1 MDFHSMSL
9 AELKAHCAQLPKGR
23 RIKHYYIK
31 SRAELCYLLSLP
43 ELPKEMQVE
52 KLTIHDLRKMAK
64 DKNVRGIWG
73 LSKGELHGLL
83 FPENQ
88 EWDTS
93 TVSTLQKDH
102 QNQNDA
108 QKHDPPQ
115 KPRTKKVRVKN
126 IQQLAQ

>member
-1 MDFHSMSL
+1 MEFHSMSL
-9 AELKAHCAQLPKGR
+9 NELKAYCAKLPKGR

-64 DKNVRGIWG
+64 EKNIRGIWS
-73 LSKGELHGLL
+73 LSKGELQDLL
-83 FPENQ
+83 FPEHQ

-93 TVSTLQKDH
+93 TVSTMQKDH
-102 QNQNDA
+102 QNQDNA
-108 QKHDPPQ
+108 KKHDSPQ
-115 KPRTKKVRVKN
+115 NADSKNVRTKNLK
-126 IQQLAQ
+126 

>member
-1 MDFHSMSL
+1 MEFHSMSL
-9 AELKAHCAQLPKGR
+9 NELKAYCAKLPKGR

-43 ELPKEMQVE
+43 ELPKEMQIE

-73 LSKGELHGLL
+73 LSKGELQDLL
-83 FPENQ
+83 FPEHQ

-93 TVSTLQKDH
+93 TVSTMQKDH
-102 QNQNDA
+102 QNQDDA
-108 QKHDPPQ
+108 KKHHGPQ
-115 KPRTKKVRVKN
+115 NADSKKVGTK
-126 IQQLAQ
+126 QLK

>member
-9 AELKAHCAQLPKGR
+9 IELKAHCAQLPKGR

-64 DKNVRGIWG
+64 EKNIRGIWS
-73 LSKGELHGLL
+73 LSKGELQELL

-102 QNQNDA
+102 KDNHHAEKEN
-108 QKHDPPQ
+108 PP
-115 KPRTKKVRVKN
+115 KKTNPNNVRV
-126 IQQLAQ
+126 

>member
-9 AELKAHCAQLPKGR
+9 AELKAYCAKLPKGR

-43 ELPKEMQVE
+43 ELPKEMQIE

-64 DKNVRGIWG
+64 DKNVRGIWD
-73 LSKGELHGLL
+73 LSKGELQSLL

-88 EWDTS
+88 EWDTTS

-102 QNQNDA
+102 QNQDNA
-108 QKHDPPQ
+108 QKHNSPE
-115 KPRTKKVRVKN
+115 KPRTKKVRIKY
-126 IQQLAQ
+126 IQ